1 MRRAAAAKADAGA
14 LPGWDLS
21 DLYPGPRSDEVR
33 RDLEQAAAAAEALHE
48 EFAGRVGDLDGE
60 ILADLIAR
68 YEAIKET
75 LERLTS
81 YAYLVYCTAM
91 DDAETAQFFQTVREE
106 TTATESRLLFLTLEL
121 NRIEEDALADK
132 LKAPA
137 LARYAPWVRD
147 VRAFRPFQLSD
158 EVERLLLEKQ
168 VAGRAA
174 WMRLFDE
181 TMAALRFS
189 VRGEALG
196 SAEALNLLSDKD
208 REVRKEAAQALGTV
222 LGENVRTFALITNTL
237 AKDKEIEDQ
246 WRGFERPISARNL
259 GNRVE
264 DEVVDALIAAVEAA
278 APRLAH
284 RYYALKARWM
294 GVDRLDYWDRNA
306 PLPEDDDRTVGWDEA
321 ISTVLAAYRA
331 FSPELAGIGR
341 RFFDNDWIDVP
352 VRNGKSPGAFAHP
365 TVPGAH
371 PYLLLNYQGK
381 ARDVMILAH
390 ELGHGVHQVLAGG
403 QGLLLAETPLT
414 LAETAS
420 VFGEQLTFR
429 ALLDGESEPER
440 RRVMLAGKV
449 EDMLNTVVRQVA
461 FCAFERRVHEERRAG
476 ELTPERLSEHWLAV
490 QSESLGPALRFH
502 DEYRFYWAY
511 IPHFIH
517 APFYVYA
524 YAFGECLVNALYAVY
539 RAEPAGFEQ
548 KYLDM
553 LRAGGSL
560 RHRELLAP
568 FGLDASDP
576 AFWSR
581 GLDVIAGFVDEPGGG
596 ALARKLNP
604 FGEPD
609 REPGAALDGGAERL
623 VAGRPL
629 RPVGEAGLAVP
640 GLVGA
645 ELLKRLAQVGLVLA
659 EFLGLRRVMLLDHF
673 LDRDGARHRRPLAEQ
688 RARRTQRIAC
698 DVPDRGECGRPH
710 PALDQQRVEG
720 IQMRLLRLGHFAD
733 RGRGAAAAEHRELAV
748 VDPLGAVLAGVIH
761 ADHAGDRLLWRGVAG
776 EPVLARDRGPRLFAL
791 LFVVHVRALH
801 DRATP

>member
-33 RDLEQAAAAAEALHE
+33 RDLEQTAAAAEALHE
-48 EFAGRVGDLDGE
+48 EFAGRVGGLDGE

-68 YEAIKET
+68 YEAVKET

-121 NRIEEDALADK
+121 NRIEDDALADK

-222 LGENVRTFALITNTL
+222 LGENVRTFSLITNTL

-306 PLPEDDDRTVGWDEA
+306 PLPQDDDRTVGWEEA
-321 ISTVLAAYRA
+321 ISTVLAAYRT

-341 RFFDNDWIDVP
+341 RFFDNDWIDAP

-381 ARDVMILAH
+381 ARDVMVLAH
-390 ELGHGVHQVLAGG
+390 ELGHGVHQVLAGR
-403 QGLLLAETPLT
+403 QGLLMAETPLT

-429 ALLDGESEPER
+429 ALLDGERDPVR

-476 ELTPERLSEHWLAV
+476 ELTPDRLSEHWLAV

-502 DEYRFYWAY
+502 DKYRFYWAY

-553 LRAGGSL
+553 LGAGGSL

-581 GLDVIAGFVDEPGGG
+581 GLDVIAGFVDE
-596 ALARKLNP
+596 L
-604 FGEPD
+604 E
-609 REPGAALDGGAERL
+609 AAL
-623 VAGRPL
+623 
-629 RPVGEAGLAVP
+629 
-640 GLVGA
+640 
-645 ELLKRLAQVGLVLA
+645 
-659 EFLGLRRVMLLDHF
+659 
-673 LDRDGARHRRPLAEQ
+673 
-688 RARRTQRIAC
+688 
-698 DVPDRGECGRPH
+698 
-710 PALDQQRVEG
+710 
-720 IQMRLLRLGHFAD
+720 
-733 RGRGAAAAEHRELAV
+733 
-748 VDPLGAVLAGVIH
+748 
-761 ADHAGDRLLWRGVAG
+761 
-776 EPVLARDRGPRLFAL
+776 
-791 LFVVHVRALH
+791 
-801 DRATP
+801 

>member
-1 MRRAAAAKADAGA
+1 MSRAAAAKADAGA

-121 NRIEEDALADK
+121 NRIEDDALEDK

-208 REVRKEAAQALGTV
+208 REVRKEAAQALGSV

-476 ELTPERLSEHWLAV
+476 ELTPDRLSEHWLAV

-539 RAEPAGFEQ
+539 RAEPAGFEE

-568 FGLDASDP
+568 FGLDASEP

-581 GLDVIAGFVDEPGGG
+581 GLDVIAGFVDE
-596 ALARKLNP
+596 L
-604 FGEPD
+604 E
-609 REPGAALDGGAERL
+609 AAL
-623 VAGRPL
+623 
-629 RPVGEAGLAVP
+629 
-640 GLVGA
+640 
-645 ELLKRLAQVGLVLA
+645 
-659 EFLGLRRVMLLDHF
+659 
-673 LDRDGARHRRPLAEQ
+673 
-688 RARRTQRIAC
+688 
-698 DVPDRGECGRPH
+698 
-710 PALDQQRVEG
+710 
-720 IQMRLLRLGHFAD
+720 
-733 RGRGAAAAEHRELAV
+733 
-748 VDPLGAVLAGVIH
+748 
-761 ADHAGDRLLWRGVAG
+761 
-776 EPVLARDRGPRLFAL
+776 
-791 LFVVHVRALH
+791 
-801 DRATP
+801 